1 MVNNRKVRL
10 MTRLA
15 IYEEGEGKEDIRLGK
30 YFRRDFVR
38 LQLFKNIIAVTVGYL
53 LLVALYMAY
62 KLEFLISEAVKLD
75 YAAMGRRLLA
85 LYLIILVVYIAG
97 SLVFSVLY
105 YNASRKKLA
114 KYFRM
119 LRLMRSFYREESE
132 K

>member
-97 SLVFSVLY
+97 SLVFSMLY

>member
-1 MVNNRKVRL
+1 MINNRKVRL

-15 IYEEGEGKEDIRLGK
+15 MYEESEGKEDIRLGK

-53 LLVALYMAY
+53 FLVLLFLGY
-62 KLEFLISEAVKLD
+62 KMEFIISEAVNLD
-75 YAAMGRRLLA
+75 YLAMGRKLLA
-85 LYLIILVVYIAG
+85 IYLVILVVYVAG
-97 SLVFSVLY
+97 SLIFSMLY

-119 LRLMRSFYREESE
+119 LRLLRSFYREENE